1 MDVNKIIYI
10 LFIIIIIYVLFNI
23 ISASFKSVVLI
34 AIGVII
40 GLYFYNNINNI
51 ININYVIDTIKNY
64 NKNSD

>member
-10 LFIIIIIYVLFNI
+10 LFVIIIIYVLFNI